1 VHGGSFLTEK
11 SGGSP
16 WSSLLWLAER
26 ADEFDV
32 HFHLYAMPWANQDM
46 SEYEEIDE
54 HSSNFHNHG
63 VLAYDEWMSEISK
76 YDIGLFYIHP
86 DDEKHLE
93 STPRAINPSGAWSNK
108 INDYIDAGLYTIIS
122 RKYRL
127 MAWYVSRYGIG
138 QGVTLDQVLE
148 KSFWSDLRPQ
158 ISASRKKF
166 LNARKPMQR
175 EVIGERLSKFY
186 DSF

>member
-1 VHGGSFLTEK
+1 
-11 SGGSP
+11 
-16 WSSLLWLAER
+16 
-26 ADEFDV
+26 
-32 HFHLYAMPWANQDM
+32 
-46 SEYEEIDE
+46 
-54 HSSNFHNHG
+54 
-63 VLAYDEWMSEISK
+63 
-76 YDIGLFYIHP
+76 
-86 DDEKHLE
+86 
-93 STPRAINPSGAWSNK
+93 
-108 INDYIDAGLYTIIS
+108 
-122 RKYRL
+122 